1 VVGFGPQ
8 DMSDDYDEYHYE
20 EDEQVSRPRDAK
32 VDEAKRVLLSEYF
45 PEKGTGVY
53 YGRQLEI
60 WLERTLFH
68 WITKKALNELVKE
81 GRIGF
86 MAVQAGHHKAHFYY
100 PRRHRYPRMQ
110 INKTLSLIA
119 EFSDHKFTRALGH
132 YGELLADS
140 GFANIGFRILQRK
153 VKEVGGKRWT
163 KTNHDLDRL
172 IQRDGERYG
181 VEIKNQLGYIDQTEF
196 QTKLAMCGHLGIR
209 PMFITRMMPKSYN
222 YEVYKAGGFSLI
234 LENQHYPLMADDLAK
249 RVREHLQLP
258 VLSISQLPDTALYR
272 FEEWHAKQLERW
284 RKER

>member
-1 VVGFGPQ
+1 
-8 DMSDDYDEYHYE
+8 MSDDYDEYFYDQDE
-20 EDEQVSRPRDAK
+20 EIPRRRDSK
-32 VDEAKRVLLSEYF
+32 VDEAKVVLLSKYF

-60 WLERTLFH
+60 WIERQFFH

-86 MAVQAGHHKAHFYY
+86 IAEQAGHHKAHFYY
-100 PRRHRYPRMQ
+100 PRRHRYPRRQ
-110 INKTLSLIA
+110 IKQTLDLIA
-119 EFSDHKFTRALGH
+119 EFSEPTFTRALGH

-153 VKEVGGKRWT
+153 VREVDGKRWE

-172 IQRDGERYG
+172 VQRDGVRYG

-196 QTKLAMCGHLGIR
+196 QTKLAMCAHFGVR

-234 LENQHYPLMADDLAK
+234 LENQHYPLMADGLAK
-249 RVREHLQLP
+249 RVRERLQLP
-258 VLSISQLPDTALYR
+258 VLSISQLPDTTLYR
-272 FEEWHAKQLERW
+272 FEAWHEKHQA
-284 RKER
+284 